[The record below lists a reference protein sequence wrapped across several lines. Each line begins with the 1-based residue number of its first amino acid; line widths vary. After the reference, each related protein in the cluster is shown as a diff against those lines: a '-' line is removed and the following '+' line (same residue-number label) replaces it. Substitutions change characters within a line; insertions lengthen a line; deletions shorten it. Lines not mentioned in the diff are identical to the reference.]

1 VLADDNT
8 TKESG
13 ICCETA
19 VASTHL
25 CCCCH
30 QSLLFQSPCTG
41 TEQSGQRLLWLL
53 LATQDM
59 GASQSS
65 VCQVETEAAGPL
77 ARVGAGLG
85 SSLTS
90 TLDLF
95 QGEVLRQT
103 RSYKEIA
110 GLSYEEFLDYIQDLN
125 EISSHFL
132 DANGKQLVFAVKKGT
147 DSTALWKGTVR
158 VACVKVE
165 ASTKAVDSY
174 RLLTLKQF
182 LSVFKSLQTQTA
194 AIKDSPSSP
203 DSSEPSSPLKR
214 DGAAKTPP
222 HRLIALN
229 LRVLSREMELQKT
242 LQGNLDPF
250 SSRPQCFSTTLST
263 PRQLCS
269 KAPRLRSVAFASRG
283 NRM

>member
-1 VLADDNT
+1 M
-8 TKESG
+8 
-13 ICCETA
+13 
-19 VASTHL
+19 
-25 CCCCH
+25 
-30 QSLLFQSPCTG
+30 G
-41 TEQSGQRLLWLL
+41 T
-53 LATQDM
+53 
-59 GASQSS
+59 SQSS

-90 TLDLF
+90 TLDLV

-125 EISSHFL
+125 EISSQFL

-203 DSSEPSSPLKR
+203 DSSEPSSPTKTKR
-214 DGAAKTPP
+214 DNDDDDGAAASSPRKPRPLLISASMFLDDALEGTSLEECCVCLERKPDVILPCAHSYCLPCIEQWNVNHKTCPVCRETVQSTDDGWVISDGP
-222 HRLIALN
+222 DSIDIATEIQKSL
-229 LRVLSREMELQKT
+229 MEIA
-242 LQGNLDPF
+242 
-250 SSRPQCFSTTLST
+250 ST
-263 PRQLCS
+263 P
-269 KAPRLRSVAFASRG
+269 
-283 NRM
+283 